1 MAVRLL
7 SELPP
12 GALEALLEPWG
23 LTIDWVAPGAAIPG
37 SFWGEPE
44 AGIRGS
50 EGGAT
55 LFVRPDTPVQSAL
68 HEGCHLLCADAARR
82 RAIDTDSGGTD
93 LEEDAVCYLQIVLA
107 GQLEGMDRERMT
119 ADMDEWGYSFRLGS
133 ARAWF
138 DADADDARAW
148 LVAEGLLDEAGRP
161 TGRGRK

>member
-1 MAVRLL
+1 MTVLLL
-7 SELPP
+7 SELPA
-12 GALEALLEPWG
+12 GALEGQLEPWG
-23 LTIDWVAPGAAIPG
+23 LTVEWVAPDSAIPG

-50 EGGAT
+50 T

-82 RAIDTDSGGTD
+82 AGIDTDSGGTD

-107 GQLEGMDRERMT
+107 GELPGLGRERMFS
-119 ADMDEWGYSFRLGS
+119 DMDEWGYSFRLGS

-138 DADADDARAW
+138 EADAEDARAW
-148 LVAEGLLDEAGRP
+148 LVAEGLLDAAGRP
-161 TGRGRK
+161 TGRARG

>member
-1 MAVRLL
+1 MAVLL
-7 SELPP
+7 LAELPP
-12 GALEALLEPWG
+12 GALEGLLGPWG
-23 LTIDWVAPGAAIPG
+23 LTVEWVAPGTPIPG

-50 EGGAT
+50 T

-82 RAIDTDSGGTD
+82 AGIDTDSGGTD

-107 GQLEGMDRERMT
+107 GELPGLGRERMFS
-119 ADMDEWGYSFRLGS
+119 DMDEWGYSFRLGS

-138 DADADDARAW
+138 EADAEDARAW
-148 LVAEGLLDEAGRP
+148 LVAEGLLDAAGEP
-161 TGRGRK
+161 SGRARG